1 MNDKIT
7 MQQILNIRYIAM
19 FLRNGVVKI
28 VSNVKI
34 AICACNCCVDLRI
47 FRFCQYS
54 AC

>member
-34 AICACNCCVDLRI
+34 AICAAIAVLICGY
-47 FRFCQYS
+47 FSFCQYS